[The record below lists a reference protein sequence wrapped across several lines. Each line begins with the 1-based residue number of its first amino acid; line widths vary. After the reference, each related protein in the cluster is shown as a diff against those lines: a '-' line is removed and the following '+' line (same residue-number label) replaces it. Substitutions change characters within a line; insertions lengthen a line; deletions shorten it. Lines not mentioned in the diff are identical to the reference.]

1 MPRSSSI
8 STTGAPEPPASHG
21 APRSRRDWAL
31 FPVVCKRNNL
41 PDVLAQIAPQE
52 VEDPIVDDDVDLDRA
67 WNVVVWNDPVN
78 LMTYVVYVL
87 RKLFGYSEEKA
98 TKLMLQVH
106 HEGRAIVSSGP
117 RERAEMDCF
126 RLHRYGLWATLER
139 A

>member
-1 MPRSSSI
+1 MQ
-8 STTGAPEPPASHG
+8 
-21 APRSRRDWAL
+21 
-31 FPVVCKRNNL
+31 
-41 PDVLAQIAPQE
+41 AQIAPQE
-52 VEDPIVDDDVDLDRA
+52 VEDPQIDEDVDLDRA

-87 RKLFGYSEEKA
+87 RKLFGYSEDKA

-117 RERAEMDCF
+117 RERAELDCF

-139 A
+139 D